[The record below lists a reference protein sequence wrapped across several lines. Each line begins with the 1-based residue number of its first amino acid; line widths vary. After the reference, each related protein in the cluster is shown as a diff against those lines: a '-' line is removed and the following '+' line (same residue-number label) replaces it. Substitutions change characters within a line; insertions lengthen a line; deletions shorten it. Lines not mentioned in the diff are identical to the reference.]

1 MSKSV
6 IGSLRVNLGLDSA
19 EFTRGLSQAQRKQG
33 DFSNSLTRMESS
45 AVKATRG
52 ITRALGGLAIAA
64 AGAFSIGQLVQQI
77 STFEASMSKVAA
89 ISGATESQLR
99 ALRDTAR
106 TLGATTEFSAA
117 QAADGL
123 GFLAMAGFN
132 AKEALAAIP
141 SVLDLATASGMDLAS
156 TADIASNIMSGFGI
170 EAGNAANVSDVL
182 AAASSRAN
190 TNVSQLGQAM
200 STVAPISAALGIGL
214 EDTAAAIGVMSDAGI
229 QGERAGTA
237 LRGILAALAG
247 PTAAAQE
254 ALSNYGL
261 TVKDVDPAT
270 NGLADVMQTLGER
283 GLSTADAMTIFGR
296 EAASGAL
303 VLIDGAA
310 RVAEFGNELRNV
322 DGAAS
327 DMANTMRDNLG
338 GDLTTLQSTVSG
350 LILAFGDAGLTD
362 AIRGV
367 IRFVT
372 VLVGG
377 ITDLVNGVSAVAQ
390 MIANNISVFVGFGE
404 TQSAT
409 SKAVD
414 NIVLSLADEV
424 SAIAAVTQAL
434 PPGIELSR
442 RAAEG
447 KLREASAIYAK
458 IEAARQEAR
467 QAVLSSSEFRSLGV
481 EVDLANEA
489 LAENRN
495 QAQRMAGGQF
505 APIPNEYRESIAQ
518 TAEVLRRARLEQ
530 EALLSGAEI
539 ETDAYEEA
547 GRQIKRLEDALASAT
562 GDVVVMGDS
571 LITLGD
577 RGEVIFGDVETAA
590 NLATS
595 AIGGAA
601 RGAMED
607 LDKAA
612 EELGKTMSGPLSSGV
627 GGVADAFGDLVM
639 RGFSDFKSFTDSIL
653 SSFTDMIRQMV
664 VAAARNR
671 IMLSLGFG
679 GSVAGTAAS
688 AGTGLMGS
696 LSGMGG
702 KLGALGTFGSSVGT
716 GLSVVGSGF
725 AAGGF
730 SGAATAMGGAISG
743 GLGMGG
749 AAGLGTALGAAIP
762 VIGAVALAFGAL
774 RKKTTELDSGIKVAV
789 DGMTATVS
797 TFSRTQTSR
806 FFGLSRRTSTQT
818 GAASAAIA
826 DPIQAAVTQ
835 MQTSVMDA
843 AKALNV
849 AGGAFDDFSYEL
861 NLSLKGLSEEQ
872 AMEKINGELSKMGDT
887 FAALI
892 PQINSMQE
900 LNAVMAQRFDLEG
913 RLLQLQGD
921 TAALRA
927 RELDGVHEYN
937 IAVLEQIFALED
949 AMQAAQE
956 ASERAA
962 AAAAA
967 AMRVAEERFGL
978 EGRLLQLQGDTVA
991 LRARELDGV
1000 SEVNRAILQQIFALE
1015 DAAEAARRAGEQA
1028 AAGNAAVQRTMDL
1041 FRSPL
1046 ALNSDRFTDRF
1057 SATMQA
1063 AQDRRELVQQE
1074 AESAQLTELKL
1085 MRLALEELRRET
1097 RDMRLYGEGV

>member
-1 MSKSV
+1 VVVGAGAKVSEMSKSV

-19 EFTRGLSQAQRKQG
+19 QFTRGLSEAQRKQG
-33 DFSNSLTRMESS
+33 DYSKSLTRMETS

-64 AGAFSIGQLVQQI
+64 AGAFSVGQLVRQI
-77 STFEASMSKVAA
+77 STFETSMSKVAA

-106 TLGATTEFSAA
+106 TLGATTEFSAG

-254 ALSNYGL
+254 AMSNYGL

-270 NGLADVMQTLGER
+270 NGLAEVMQTLGER
-283 GLSTADAMTIFGR
+283 GLSTADAMAIFGR

-303 VLIDGAA
+303 VLVEGAA
-310 RVAEFGNELRNV
+310 RVAEFGSELRNV
-322 DGAAS
+322 DGAAA

-350 LILAFGDAGLTD
+350 LILALGDAGLTD

-367 IRFVT
+367 IKFVT

-467 QAVLSSSEFRSLGV
+467 QAVLSSAEFRSLGV
-481 EVDLANEA
+481 EVELANEA

-518 TAEVLRRARLEQ
+518 TAEVLRRARLQQ
-530 EALLSGAEI
+530 EALLSGTEI
-539 ETDAYEEA
+539 ETEAYEEA
-547 GRQIKRLEDALASAT
+547 GRQIKRLEDALANAT
-562 GDVVVMGDS
+562 GDVVVMGES

-577 RGEVIFGDVETAA
+577 RGEVIFGDVAA
-590 NLATS
+590 AADTATS
-595 AIGGAA
+595 ALGGAA
-601 RGAMED
+601 RNGMAT

-612 EELGKTMSGPLSSGV
+612 EDLGKTMSGPLSTGV
-627 GGVADAFGDLVM
+627 DGVADAFGDLVM
-639 RGFSDFKSFTDSIL
+639 RGFRDFKSFTSSIV

-664 VAAARNR
+664 VTAARNK

-679 GSVAGTAAS
+679 GSSIGTVAS
-688 AGTGLMGS
+688 AGQGVLGS
-696 LSGMGG
+696 LSGAGG
-702 KLGALGTFGSSVGT
+702 LLGGVGAFAGGIGS
-716 GLSVVGSGF
+716 GLAGVGSAF
-725 AAGGF
+725 
-730 SGAATAMGGAISG
+730 MSG
-743 GLGMGG
+743 GLGGGIGAIGSGVSGGLAAGG
-749 AAGLGTALGAAIP
+749 AAGFGTALGAAIP
-762 VIGAVALAFGAL
+762 VIGAAALVFGAL
-774 RKKTTELDSGIKVAV
+774 RTKTKELDKGLDVTVNAM
-789 DGMTATVS
+789 GATVKE
-797 TFSRTQTSR
+797 FEKIQRSR
-806 FFGLSRRTSTQT
+806 FFGLSRRTSTNERVVQDSAI
-818 GAASAAIA
+818 GGSIAAMQDGVREAASALGFGANA
-826 DPIQAAVTQ
+826 F
-835 MQTSVMDA
+835 
-843 AKALNV
+843 
-849 AGGAFDDFSYEL
+849 AGFSYDFR
-861 NLSLKGLSEEQ
+861 LSLKGLSEGEATAAVQ
-872 AMEKINGELSKMGDT
+872 AELAKMGDA
-887 FAALI
+887 FASLVPHI
-892 PQINSMQE
+892 GSVNE
-900 LNAVMAQRFDLEG
+900 LLEVANQRVQLEDEILRLQGRDLE
-913 RLLQLQGD
+913 LLNRQRERERAAINALNLPLLNQIYALQD
-921 TAALRA
+921 QAVAA
-927 RELDGVHEYN
+927 D
-937 IAVLEQIFALED
+937 
-949 AMQAAQE
+949 
-956 ASERAA
+956 AA
-962 AAAAA
+962 AAAADA
-967 AMRVAEERFGL
+967 
-978 EGRLLQLQGDTVA
+978 
-991 LRARELDGV
+991 
-1000 SEVNRAILQQIFALE
+1000 
-1015 DAAEAARRAGEQA
+1015 AAEAQRRQD
-1028 AAGNAAVQRTMDL
+1028 AAVQRTMDL
-1041 FRSPL
+1041 FRAPL
-1046 ALNSDRFTDRF
+1046 SLDSNRFNDRF
-1057 SATMQA
+1057 SATVSA
-1063 AQDRRELVQQE
+1063 AEDRRFLVKKE
-1074 AESAQLTELKL
+1074 ADDAQLTELKL
-1085 MRLALEELRRET
+1085 MRLALERLANEQ
-1097 RDMRLYGEGV
+1097 RDIRLYGGVV

>member
-19 EFTRGLSQAQRKQG
+19 DFTRGLSQAQRKQG
-33 DFSNSLTRMESS
+33 DFSKSLNRMEGS

-64 AGAFSIGQLVQQI
+64 AGAFSVGQLVRQI
-77 STFEASMSKVAA
+77 STFETSMSKVAA
-89 ISGATESQLR
+89 ISGATETQLR

-106 TLGATTEFSAA
+106 TLGATTEFSAS

-132 AKEALAAIP
+132 AKEALDAIP

-170 EAGNAANVSDVL
+170 AAGNAANVSDVL

-254 ALSNYGL
+254 ALENYGL
-261 TVKDVDPAT
+261 TIDQVDPAT
-270 NGLADVMQTLGER
+270 NGLAEVMQTLGER
-283 GLSTADAMTIFGR
+283 GLSTADAIAIFGR

-303 VLIDGAA
+303 VLVEGAA
-310 RVAEFGNELRNV
+310 RVAEFGSELRNV
-322 DGAAS
+322 DGAAA

-350 LILAFGDAGLTD
+350 LILALGDAGLTQ

-367 IRFVT
+367 IQFVT

-467 QAVLSSSEFRSLGV
+467 QAVLSSAEFRSLGV
-481 EVDLANEA
+481 EVELANEA

-518 TAEVLRRARLEQ
+518 TAEVLRRARIQQ

-539 ETDAYEEA
+539 ETEAYEEA

-562 GDVVVMGDS
+562 GDVVVMGES

-577 RGEVIFGDVETAA
+577 RGEVIFGDVVTAA
-590 NLATS
+590 DTATS
-595 AIGGAA
+595 ALGGAA
-601 RGAMED
+601 RNGMAT

-612 EELGKTMSGPLSSGV
+612 EDLGKTMSGPLSTGV
-627 GGVADAFGDLVM
+627 DGVADAFGDLVM
-639 RGFSDFKSFTDSIL
+639 RGFRDFKSFAASIV
-653 SSFTDMIRQMV
+653 SSFKDMIRQIV
-664 VAAARNR
+664 VAAARNK
-671 IMLSLGFG
+671 IMLSLGIG
-679 GSVAGTAAS
+679 GSGIGTVAS
-688 AGTGLMGS
+688 AGQGVLGS
-696 LSGMGG
+696 LSGAGGLLGGVGAAASTIGAGFMGG
-702 KLGALGTFGSSVGT
+702 ANFFA
-716 GLSVVGSGF
+716 SGV
-725 AAGGF
+725 ASGGIGGGF
-730 SGAATAMGGAISG
+730 SAIGTALSGATG
-743 GLGMGG
+743 GLGGL
-749 AAGLGTALGAAIP
+749 AAAA
-762 VIGAVALAFGAL
+762 GAVALPLAAAALAIGAF
-774 RKKTTELDSGIKVAV
+774 RTKTKELDKGLDVTVNAM
-789 DGMTATVS
+789 GATVKE
-797 TFSRTQTSR
+797 FEKIQKSR
-806 FFGLSRRTSTQT
+806 FFGLSRRTSTNERVVQDSAIGT
-818 GAASAAIA
+818 SIAAMQDGVRQAASALGFGANA
-826 DPIQAAVTQ
+826 F
-835 MQTSVMDA
+835 
-843 AKALNV
+843 
-849 AGGAFDDFSYEL
+849 AGFSYDFR
-861 NLSLKGLSEEQ
+861 LSLKGLSESEATAAVQ
-872 AMEKINGELSKMGDT
+872 DQLAKMGDA
-887 FAALI
+887 FASLVPHI
-892 PQINSMQE
+892 GSVNE
-900 LNAVMAQRFDLEG
+900 LLEVANQRVQLEDE
-913 RLLQLQGD
+913 LLRLQGRD
-921 TAALRA
+921 MELLNRQRERERAAINALN
-927 RELDGVHEYN
+927 LPLLN
-937 IAVLEQIFALED
+937 QIYALED
-949 AMQAAQE
+949 
-956 ASERAA
+956 
-962 AAAAA
+962 
-967 AMRVAEERFGL
+967 
-978 EGRLLQLQGDTVA
+978 
-991 LRARELDGV
+991 
-1000 SEVNRAILQQIFALE
+1000 
-1015 DAAEAARRAGEQA
+1015 QA
-1028 AAGNAAVQRTMDL
+1028 AAYEAIQRTMDL
-1041 FRSPL
+1041 FRQPL
-1046 ALNSDRFTDRF
+1046 SLDSNRFNDRFTATI
-1057 SATMQA
+1057 SAA
-1063 AQDRRELVQQE
+1063 EDRRFLVQKE
-1074 AESAQLTELKL
+1074 ADDAQLTELKL
-1085 MRLALEELRRET
+1085 MRLALERLANEQ
-1097 RDMRLYGEGV
+1097 RDIRLYGGVV